1 MKIGFGSDKAGNGLK
16 RYLLEYL
23 SEKGHECIDLTE
35 GSAEESPDYP
45 LAGILVAEAIRR
57 REAEKGILVCGT
69 GAGVSIAANKVP
81 GIRAAACSDCYTAR
95 MLTEHNQCQ
104 IIALG
109 QRVVGIELAKMIV
122 DSFLEARP
130 LGGRHAA
137 RVDMI
142 CRIEEEYASKLYKNH

>member
-1 MKIGFGSDKAGNGLK
+1 MRIGFGSDKAGNGLK
-16 RYLLEYL
+16 NCLLGYL
-23 SEKGHECIDLTE
+23 SEKGYECIDLTE
-35 GSAEESPDYP
+35 GKAEEAPDYP

-57 REAEKGILVCGT
+57 KEADKGILICGT

-81 GIRAAACSDCYTAR
+81 GIRAAVCSDCYTAR

-109 QRVVGIELAKMIV
+109 QRVVGKELAKMIV
-122 DSFLEARP
+122 DSFLEAKP
-130 LGGRHAA
+130 LGGRHTQ

-142 CRIEEEYASKLYKNH
+142 SRIEEEYASKLYKKH